1 MKNYYAAAMAAAF
14 AAFCLAGCASSKP
27 ITASSETLSA
37 YQGQPLTVVTYNP
50 KKGFYQMTAG
60 SAMFG
65 AIGAVA
71 ALAESEKLIA
81 KYDLVSPAVR
91 TAETLTPSLSD
102 RLHPSAVTPLA
113 DPSDGKDAKQLAALA
128 DNKGLVLDVQAL
140 AWTSSYFPV
149 NWSHYRPVFVGV
161 SHLIDAGT
169 GKLIAQGPC
178 KIDNFDDK
186 GAPTYDEMYADNAAI
201 LKQQFQQAAD
211 ECAGQMAKGILGN

>member
-1 MKNYYAAAMAAAF
+1 MKNHSAVAMAAAF
-14 AAFCLAGCASSKP
+14 VAFCLAGCASSKP

-50 KKGFYQMTAG
+50 KKGFFQITAG
-60 SAMFG
+60 AAMFG

-81 KYDLVSPAVR
+81 RYDLTNPSVR
-91 TAETLTPSLSD
+91 TAETLTPALSD
-102 RLHPSAVTPLA
+102 RLRPSTVTPLA

-128 DNKGLVLDVQAL
+128 GNKGLVLDVQAL
-140 AWTSSYFPV
+140 AWTSSYYPV
-149 NWSHYRPVFVGV
+149 NWSHYRPVYVGV

-178 KIDNFDDK
+178 KIDSFDDK

-201 LKQQFQQAAD
+201 LKTQFQQAAD
-211 ECAGQMAKGILGN
+211 ECASQMTKGLFGN